1 MKHVAIGSHVTD
13 TVAGPATTTLLIISG
28 DIGVGS
34 MITALRM
41 SIPGVMITPLRPVT
55 VTTPRGAAPILTCVK
70 LRTIRKRSPETVIV
84 IGMDVTTWL
93 TKSPALAKQ
102 EKTKIR
108 NVGSNRRNAVFM
120 EMEPQ
125 TQRNESTLARQVR
138 IRNL

>member
-1 MKHVAIGSHVTD
+1 MKHVAIGPHVTD